1 MSTEISEGLIT
12 HLRQG
17 GDDETKLRRIIHP
30 EVKVIDEAKGIVEYI
45 ASDETIDSYGE
56 IVCADGWQFNLF
68 AKNAP
73 FVDSHD
79 YSTIGKLLGKVL
91 DFTVANKRLVE
102 TVQWAIDVP
111 ENELAQLG
119 WKMTAGGYLKAVSVG
134 FFPVAAVSS
143 YDGNAGPFQSLC
155 SAKGVDPTKVRT
167 IFTKQEQIELSGC
180 IIGAN
185 PNALRKAARDGAI
198 TARQLLSLF
207 PEPAEQPAAKASTTG
222 TAVADLKVR
231 DRNWFLGELERA

>member
-1 MSTEISEGLIT
+1 MNELSPELIA
-12 HLRQG
+12 HLRSIGQ
-17 GDDETKLRRIIHP
+17 DENKLRRIIHP

-68 AKNAP
+68 EKNAP

-79 YSTIGKLLGKVL
+79 YSTIGKLLGRVL
-91 DFTVANKRLVE
+91 DFTVSNKRLVE

-134 FFPVAAVSS
+134 FFPIAGVSC
-143 YDGNAGPFQSLC
+143 YDGNSGPFQSLC
-155 SAKGVDPTKVRT
+155 AAKGVDASKVRT

-207 PEPAEQPAAKASTTG
+207 PEPEAKPAAKATTTG
-222 TAVADLKVR
+222 PAVAAPNVR
-231 DRNWFLGELERA
+231 ARQWFLEELERA